1 MRALWARPDFR
12 RLLVGQGVSAL
23 GDWMGTVAL
32 MALVLELTGS
42 SAAVGGVLVLRLAPA
57 MVAGP
62 LAGRFTRRAGRLR
75 TMLAMDL
82 VRVGIVAAIPVLP
95 FVAWVYIL
103 AFLLEVASI
112 LFLPARDAAIPD
124 LVGDDQLETAN
135 SVVLGSSYGAI
146 PLGAVAYALIA
157 SVLGALGLGS
167 RWVFAAVF
175 WLDAA
180 TFGVSYVMLR
190 RITLVDPPPPAGAG
204 AAPDAPPAPGGRAAE
219 PEAVPDPTGGFL
231 AALRIPFV
239 RLVLPVL
246 GAAALGIGVLF
257 SVGIVFVQDTLG
269 ATSAEFGALIA
280 VFGVGAGL
288 GLVVLQRTTRT
299 PGVTSVRLAV
309 AVQGATIG
317 VMSQSRAPW
326 IANLGALAF
335 GGASSFALAA
345 GMSAVQRHLSGN
357 DRVLAFTAFHVLM
370 RVGLA
375 VAALGAGFAVD
386 ALSPVRWPLLG
397 EQVPTRQV
405 LLGAG
410 TLVAVTALG
419 SARRLAAIGA
429 GGPSGLSGGRA
440 AP

>member
-95 FVAWVYIL
+95 FVAWVYVL

-146 PLGAVAYALIA
+146 PLGAVAYAVVA
-157 SVLGALGLGS
+157 AVLGAAGLGS
-167 RWVFAAVF
+167 RWVFAVVF

-190 RITLVDPPPPAGAG
+190 RIALVDPPPPVGSG
-204 AAPDAPPAPGGRAAE
+204 AATEAAVPGGLAAGSE
-219 PEAVPDPTGGFL
+219 PAPDPTGGFL

-326 IANLGALAF
+326 IANLGALVF

-375 VAALGAGFAVD
+375 AAALGAGFAVD

-429 GGPSGLSGGRA
+429 GGPSGIREGRGA
-440 AP
+440 G